1 MKISHFSFYILLMVN
16 GLFASNLLAQQYR
29 LIDLGSFG
37 GNFTEAYDINN
48 RSEIVGTS
56 NQPSPINIY
65 GFNRAF
71 IYDRTG
77 LHNLGYSPTGNSYA
91 NAIND
96 SGHLA
101 VTAEVNGIRHGFLD
115 QTDLAILAGVTYS
128 NVHDINIFNH
138 VVGTDDDSGAFVYY
152 GGSNVKYLP
161 WPGPAGVTGGTAY
174 GINDRGEIVG
184 ETQFNPDP
192 LNSDYHAFLYNPY
205 PASDSQMHDL
215 GTLGGADSYAY
226 GINNLGQIVGESE
239 SASGQWLGFLWEKGT
254 MQALPTLPTTG
265 TPRGY
270 AKAINDHG
278 VVVGSSKV
286 TDAEDHAFMWDS
298 VNGTRDLNNLIPSG
312 SGWLLIRANAINDSG
327 QIVGMGLHNGQF
339 RAFLLTPDVLAI
351 TSPQAGEL
359 WIAGEQDT
367 IRWFGSTNT
376 DSVNISYSVDFEN
389 NVGTFITVVENYP
402 SEAEEYVWDIP
413 DTLLSRKCVI
423 LIEDSKN
430 LETKAFSDLFKIK
443 GYELTRI
450 TAENNYERFLP
461 AIHGWSFANAAANM
475 WPSTWWSQFDYAD
488 SLDPYTNNTYPFLWP
503 YFPLYAKPQDFI
515 DWPLFVSVFGVPR
528 CYLNDPQSII
538 PVYRPSSVLKWRSL
552 KGNWGGSCFGF
563 AISSFQAFDFKDQ
576 FIARFPAVGNFMNL
590 NSLAINDTTRFVIN
604 HLFAYQWGLPH
615 SQHIN
620 QYWNAKTPMQTL
632 SEIKD
637 MFLSE
642 ARDDRILCFWSS
654 NGGHA
659 VNPYRV
665 VQDSLPPYLDTV
677 YVYDNNS
684 PGSTTQQFTINTTT
698 NTWSYPPLGWSG
710 SSNFILMDPV
720 SQYLLNPVLPKTLA
734 PRDRWIGKKSIAIE
748 GLEIY
753 NTPNATITLHDT
765 LGNILGYADSVAIDS
780 MPGGM
785 PIIPL
790 TGGFSPP
797 IGYRVPE
804 GRYSIR
810 MNDFPDSVAYLTI
823 LSDSAAYSY
832 ARSDAIGP
840 QSDELTFQGGYLSAR
855 NADPTMKSVGFES
868 IIIENSAERV
878 FDVTNLALSSNDS
891 VSVGILDR
899 NDLNLANVGTPKLY
913 NLRLDLAVPTGDNVF
928 EHRSITLSANS
939 SHQISPQWNDLQQ
952 PVKIFIDN
960 GNDGTIDDSML
971 VDNQVTGVGH
981 EPVAGKPTEF
991 KLHQNYPN
999 PFNPVTTIRYELPKA
1014 SHVTLKIFN
1023 VLGQEVAVLVDGMQG
1038 AGYKLVK
1045 FNASKLPSGVYFY
1058 RMIAGDFAQSRK
1070 LIIMK

>member
-1 MKISHFSFYILLMVN
+1 MIRHFSFYVLLIVN
-16 GLFASNLLAQQYR
+16 GLFTSSVIAQTYEI
-29 LIDLGSFG
+29 IDLGSFG
-37 GNFTEAYDINN
+37 GFTEANDINN

-71 IYDRTG
+71 LYDRTG
-77 LHNLGYSPTGNSYA
+77 LHNLGYSPIGNSYA

-115 QTDLAILAGVTYS
+115 RTDLAILAGVTYS

-138 VVGTDDDSGAFVYY
+138 VVGTDGGSGAFVYY

-161 WPGPAGVTGGTAY
+161 WPGPAGVSGGTAY

-184 ETQFNPDP
+184 DTQFDPDP

-215 GTLGGADSYAY
+215 GTLGGAESFAY

-239 SASGQWLGFLWEKGT
+239 SASGQWLGFLWEKGA

-265 TPRGY
+265 IPRGY

-278 VVVGSSKV
+278 VVVGSSNV
-286 TDAEDHAFMWDS
+286 ADGQQPHAFMWDT
-298 VNGTRDLNNLIPSG
+298 VNGTRDLNNLIPSD

-327 QIVGMGLHNGQF
+327 QIVGMGLHNGQY
-339 RAFLLTPDVLAI
+339 RGFLLTPDILKVTKPNVDELFV
-351 TSPQAGEL
+351 AGER
-359 WIAGEQDT
+359 DT
-367 IRWFGSTNT
+367 IMWSAPGI

-389 NVGTFITVVENYP
+389 NVGTFTTIVENYP
-402 SEAEEYVWDIP
+402 SEAEEYAWDIP

-430 LETKAFSDLFKIK
+430 LETKAFSNLFKIK

-461 AIHGWSFANAAANM
+461 AIHGWSFGNAAANM
-475 WPSTWWSQFDYAD
+475 WPSAWWSQFDYAD
-488 SLDPYTNNTYPFLWP
+488 SLDPYTNKFYPLLWP
-503 YFPLYAKPQDFI
+503 YFPIYAKPQDFI
-515 DWPLFVSVFGVPR
+515 DWPLFVSVFGVSR

-538 PVYRPSSVLKWRSL
+538 PVYRPSSVLKWKSL

-563 AISSFQAFDFKDQ
+563 AISSFLAFDFKSE
-576 FIARFPAVGNFMNL
+576 FIGRFPEVGSFGNL
-590 NSLAINDTTRFVIN
+590 NSLSINDSTRIVIN
-604 HLFAYQWGLPH
+604 HLFWYQLGLPH
-615 SQHIN
+615 SQYIA
-620 QYWNAKTPMQTL
+620 QYWNAKTPVQTL
-632 SEIKD
+632 SEIKE

-642 ARDDRILCFWSS
+642 VRDDRIIIFWSS

-684 PGSTTQQFTINTTT
+684 PGSTTQQFIINKTT

-710 SSNFILMDPV
+710 STKFILNDPV
-720 SQYLLNPVLPKTLA
+720 SQYLSNPALPKSFPT
-734 PRDRWIGKKSIAIE
+734 RERWIDKKSIAIE

-753 NTPNATITLHDT
+753 NSPNATITLHDT

-810 MNDFPDSVAYLTI
+810 MSNFPDSIAYITI
-823 LSDSAAYSY
+823 LSDSTAFSYS
-832 ARSDAIGP
+832 RSDAIAS
-840 QSDELTFQGGYLSAR
+840 QSDELDFEQGLSLHNSDSA
-855 NADPTMKSVGFES
+855 NKKIGLES
-868 IIIENSAERV
+868 IMIGDSLERA
-878 FDVTNLALSSNDS
+878 FNITNVVLSNNDS
-891 VSVGILDR
+891 LSVHILNR
-899 NDLNLANVGTPKLY
+899 NDLDLKNIGSAKGYDLK
-913 NLRLDLAVPTGDNVF
+913 LDLAVSTGDEVF
-928 EHRSITLSANS
+928 EHRNITLSANT

-952 PVKIFIDN
+952 PVKIFIDI
-960 GNDGTIDDSML
+960 GTDGTIDDSML
-971 VDNQVTGVGH
+971 VENQVTGVDH
-981 EPVAGKPTEF
+981 DAIAGIPSAL

-999 PFNPVTTIRYELPKA
+999 PFNSTTVIRYELPKA
-1014 SHVTLKIFN
+1014 SHVSLKVFN
-1023 VLGQEVAVLVDGMQG
+1023 VLGQEVAVLVEEMQETG
-1038 AGYKLVK
+1038 FKSVEWD
-1045 FNASKLPSGVYFY
+1045 ASKLPSGVYFY
-1058 RMIAGDFAQSRK
+1058 RLQTKDFVNTKK
-1070 LIIMK
+1070 LLLIK